1 MTKED
6 NSSTGAG
13 AETPLKIASC
23 CFPLLGAILYF
34 VWKDSKPEAAKDV
47 CKFALIGVGIA
58 FAFEIL
64 FAIIAIVANL

>member
-1 MTKED
+1 MTEED
-6 NSSTGAG
+6 NSTKG

-47 CKFALIGVGIA
+47 CKFALIGFGATFVLNILVMLVGVIA
-58 FAFEIL
+58 GA
-64 FAIIAIVANL
+64 